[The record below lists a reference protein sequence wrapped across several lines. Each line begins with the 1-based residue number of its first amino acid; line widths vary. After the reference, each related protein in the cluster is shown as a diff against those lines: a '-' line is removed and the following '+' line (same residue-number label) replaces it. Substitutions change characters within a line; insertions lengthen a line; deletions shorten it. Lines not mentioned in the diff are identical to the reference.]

1 MEKTWMPTV
10 AGILDI
16 VAGALSFVGIIFAGA
31 GVGILMLGGMGEA
44 ELATGIPAGLILGI
58 IVMLAILAIF
68 ADILAIAGGTFA
80 LRRKKWGMA
89 LTGSIAAFFASWPLG
104 IAAIVFTVLSKNEFE

>member
-1 MEKTWMPTV
+1 MERTWMPTV

-16 VAGALSFVGIIFAGA
+16 VASALSFLAIILALAGISVLAYTE
-31 GVGILMLGGMGEA
+31 GICTTM
-44 ELATGIPAGLILGI
+44 GIPETL
-58 IVMLAILAIF
+58 ILAIVVMF
-68 ADILAIAGGTFA
+68 AIFAIIVDILAIVGGTFA

-104 IAAIVFTVLSKNEFE
+104 IAAIVFTTLSKKEFE

>member
-16 VAGALSFVGIIFAGA
+16 VAGALSFFGVTLAFFGILVLGAARDIDPSMGIPETLILTTVVIFAIFA
-31 GVGILMLGGMGEA
+31 
-44 ELATGIPAGLILGI
+44 I
-58 IVMLAILAIF
+58 I
-68 ADILAIAGGTFA
+68 ADILAIIGGIYA
-80 LRRKKWGMA
+80 LQRKKWGLA

-104 IAAIVFTVLSKNEFE
+104 IAAIAFTALSKKEFE